1 MPTFSYKAISPKGQ
15 KVVTGVIDDA
25 NKNTAI
31 KKLRRNGF
39 KPISVTQKVRNPF
52 QGKEQKKPMNKPVMD
67 KNLIKSAKIRQK
79 GAANDDTLT
88 AKLDKMMLLTEKITS
103 RDIRIFTQN
112 FYLLKKADFNNIHA
126 LQTVVTTTENPKLR
140 SIIEDILSGVEAG
153 EYMYTTMEYY
163 SNVFPFIYI
172 NMIKVGEL
180 SGSLETSLQQAVKY
194 LDESDALTKKLKK
207 ILLPNIAMFIGIW
220 VMLIVAVILGI
231 PMVQKV
237 FDEVGAD
244 TQLPGITMWFAGVVD
259 KLMLYWYIPL
269 FIVIALAAAFIVF
282 INTTRGRYQFD
293 YFKYTMPIFG
303 QLIYLI
309 DFSRLTKNML
319 LNLQNG
325 MRIQDALEISKNVV
339 KNVVMLSMIETA
351 INNIF
356 IGQSW
361 IDPFDNNKFTNK
373 MTIEM
378 LRIGMQTDLTE
389 MMEKLLVYMDTDI
402 DNTMEKVMKV
412 LPEFTYLF
420 VGGVLIFFVVV
431 VVVPMVQVYMGNF
444 LFDAY
449 L

>member
-1 MPTFSYKAISPKGQ
+1 
-15 KVVTGVIDDA
+15 
-25 NKNTAI
+25 
-31 KKLRRNGF
+31 
-39 KPISVTQKVRNPF
+39 
-52 QGKEQKKPMNKPVMD
+52 
-67 KNLIKSAKIRQK
+67 
-79 GAANDDTLT
+79 
-88 AKLDKMMLLTEKITS
+88 
-103 RDIRIFTQN
+103 
-112 FYLLKKADFNNIHA
+112 
-126 LQTVVTTTENPKLR
+126 
-140 SIIEDILSGVEAG
+140 
-153 EYMYTTMEYY
+153 
-163 SNVFPFIYI
+163 
-172 NMIKVGEL
+172 
-180 SGSLETSLQQAVKY
+180 
-194 LDESDALTKKLKK
+194 
-207 ILLPNIAMFIGIW
+207 MFIGIW
-220 VMLIVAVILGI
+220 AMLIVAVIVGI

-431 VVVPMVQVYMGNF
+431 VLVPVIQVYMGGF

-449 L
+449 T

>member
-1 MPTFSYKAISPKGQ
+1 
-15 KVVTGVIDDA
+15 
-25 NKNTAI
+25 
-31 KKLRRNGF
+31 
-39 KPISVTQKVRNPF
+39 
-52 QGKEQKKPMNKPVMD
+52 MNKPVMD

-194 LDESDALTKKLKK
+194 LDESDALTKKLRK

-220 VMLIVAVILGI
+220 AMLIVAVIVGI

-431 VVVPMVQVYMGNF
+431 VLVPVIQVYMGGF

-449 L
+449 T